1 MRHLDALLVEREEE
15 QGRGW
20 NRRIEIWNSDRDEL
34 IDHLYTYF
42 PVSRANIVASLIIG
56 VEERE
61 RERKRQRQREI
72 GDREKCNAI
81 SNVVFLRP
89 SLSCG
94 RTKVGNSAARPKN
107 ALLYVIV

>member
-56 VEERE
+56 VEERA
-61 RERKRQRQREI
+61 
-72 GDREKCNAI
+72 REKEI
-81 SNVVFLRP
+81 ETERDRGP
-89 SLSCG
+89 
-94 RTKVGNSAARPKN
+94 REM
-107 ALLYVIV
+107 

>member
-42 PVSRANIVASLIIG
+42 PVSRANIVALLIIG
-56 VEERE
+56 VEERA
-61 RERKRQRQREI
+61 
-72 GDREKCNAI
+72 REKEAETE
-81 SNVVFLRP
+81 RDRGP
-89 SLSCG
+89 
-94 RTKVGNSAARPKN
+94 REM
-107 ALLYVIV
+107 

>member
-20 NRRIEIWNSDRDEL
+20 NRRIEISDRDEL

-56 VEERE
+56 VEERA
-61 RERKRQRQREI
+61 
-72 GDREKCNAI
+72 REKE
-81 SNVVFLRP
+81 VETERDRGP
-89 SLSCG
+89 
-94 RTKVGNSAARPKN
+94 REM
-107 ALLYVIV
+107 